1 MAFGTGFDP
10 KVSQRPPRGP
20 QRGRHFRL
28 LMILLVL
35 LLAGGILFERWL
47 FGWRFSGSTTPRP
60 QVQQTRAV
68 EPDFQ
73 LPEPRV
79 ELAAVPAIPRP
90 EPVTTP
96 APAPARQAPARE
108 PPRPPKMPT
117 QIAFSVQ
124 APEPPALAWFQDGR
138 RPMLARGCALR
149 PGATVIRAV
158 LETTLRSEVAGQAI
172 AQVSE
177 DVYDAD
183 QVGRLLIPAGTKVVG
198 VYKRSGGLDFQRRRL
213 DLVWTEM
220 TLPDGRQLALAD
232 ASGMDAAGSMGVG
245 GEVRTRWGELLATA
259 ALLTVFDAV
268 QRSTVT
274 NDTGLLD
281 SAQAAASRQGGQ
293 LGREVTRKVLSW
305 EPDIT
310 VPGGTPIIIAPQK
323 TVQVC

>member
-1 MAFGTGFDP
+1 MAFDSGFDP
-10 KVSQRPPRGP
+10 KASQRPPRGP

-28 LMILLVL
+28 LMIALAV

-47 FGWRFSGSTTPRP
+47 FSWHFGATAGPRTEI
-60 QVQQTRAV
+60 QQTRAV
-68 EPDFQ
+68 EPALQ
-73 LPEPRV
+73 LPEPEV
-79 ELAAVPAIPRP
+79 ELASIPSIPRAQP
-90 EPVTTP
+90 AATPRP
-96 APAPARQAPARE
+96 APVRQAPARE
-108 PPRPPKMPT
+108 PPKAPRMPT
-117 QIAFSVQ
+117 QIAFGVQ
-124 APEPPALAWFQDGR
+124 APEPPAMDWFQDGR
-138 RPMLARGCALR
+138 RPMLAKGCALR
-149 PGATVIRAV
+149 PGASIIRAV
-158 LETTLRSEVAGQAI
+158 LETTLQSEVAGQAI

-183 QVGRLLIPAGTKVVG
+183 RMGHLLIPAGTKVVG

-232 ASGMDAAGSMGVG
+232 AGGMDAAGSMGVG
-245 GEVRTRWGELLATA
+245 GEVHTRWGELVATA

-268 QRSTVT
+268 QRSTVG
-274 NDTGLLD
+274 NGTGLLD
-281 SAQAAASRQGGQ
+281 SAQGAASRQGGE